1 MATKKKDEICHTKKK
16 KKQKKNKKKTAGLRK
31 KNKIL
36 ETNCLKTFLDETK
49 AWRLP
54 DKSICNF
61 KELKYLGSF
70 KKNKI
75 LNLPRN

>member
-1 MATKKKDEICHTKKK
+1 MATKKRMKYATPKKNKTKKK
-16 KKQKKNKKKTAGLRK
+16 TKKKTAGLLK

>member
-1 MATKKKDEICHTKKK
+1 MPHQKKK
-16 KKQKKNKKKTAGLRK
+16 KKHSGTFKKK
-31 KNKIL
+31 KIF